1 MPRIEW
7 TPAMSVGNEQLDEQH
22 QQLLDLYNL
31 FDDAAARGRGWREL
45 NTMLAQLE
53 DYIHVHFAYEERV
66 LADAGYPDLE
76 HHRNLHEQLAR
87 KLAAFREEVA
97 MHRRVTQEF
106 RKFLGYWW
114 QQHILEHDLDY
125 AGSLGRAEDSGDET

>member
-7 TPAMSVGNEQLDEQH
+7 TPAMSVGYPQLDEQH
-22 QQLLDLYNL
+22 QKLLDLYNH
-31 FDDAAARGRGWREL
+31 FDEAASKGRGWREL
-45 NTMLAQLE
+45 NTMLAGLE
-53 DYIHVHFAYEERV
+53 DYVHEHFAYEERI
-66 LADAGYPDLE
+66 LADAGYADLD

-114 QQHILEHDLDY
+114 EQHILEHDRDY
-125 AGSLGRAEDSGDET
+125 AGSLFSDDQAGDET